1 MVGDNNWKKPST
13 SSYITPCLINTL
25 EPVIIL
31 LLEDIFRVEM
41 LHITEDYLLDQDL
54 KNFFTDYSQ
63 HVVLVII
70 KESLYWLLNI
80 SGSPV

>member
-1 MVGDNNWKKPST
+1 M
-13 SSYITPCLINTL
+13 
-25 EPVIIL
+25 L
-31 LLEDIFRVEM
+31 LLEDIFSVEM
-41 LHITEDYLLDQDL
+41 LHITEDYLLEQDI

-63 HVVLVII
+63 HVALVII